1 LRMSQGLTDMV
12 RDHLL
17 YDGRAYLNYNY

>member
-1 LRMSQGLTDMV
+1 MSQGLTDMV